1 MSSSNLVRLAGL
13 AALSSCV
20 LSAMGDLLSLV
31 IDLENPLSAPTASYA
46 IDFFLYLLSTALLL
60 LGLVGFYISQS
71 RAEGILGLVGFLV
84 AFLGTVLL
92 VGALW
97 FELLITP
104 ALAEQAPDVAG
115 EELGLTGFILMLLVG
130 AVG

>member
-1 MSSSNLVRLAGL
+1 M
-13 AALSSCV
+13 

-31 IDLENPLSAPTASYA
+31 IDLENPLTAPTASYA
-46 IDFFLYLLSTALLL
+46 IVFFLYLLSTALLL
-60 LGLVGFYISQS
+60 LGLVGFYTSQS
-71 RAEGILGLVGFLV
+71 RAEGTLGLVGFLV